1 MVSTAHLFT
10 QVSLTRDVGGHS
22 AGDTGVLVDIDAD
35 GRGVVEFDDGRWL
48 VMISATDAVPA
59 AQAQTQ
65 MPAR

>member
-10 QVSLTRDVGGHS
+10 QVSLTRDVDGHR

-48 VMISATDAVPA
+48 VMICATDAVPA
-59 AQAQTQ
+59 AQAEA
-65 MPAR
+65 PAR